1 MDNKVKLVDKFL
13 SKTKYEKVCSYWID
27 IEDETDIVVYLVISN
42 NITKYSEAEKIRD
55 NVANDIKKWLD
66 IDVYVG
72 SISGGNCD

>member
-13 SKTKYEKVCSYWID
+13 SKTKYKKVCSYWID